1 MKKSLIFIPLMA
13 VALVSCT
20 SSGGGSK
27 KKKSTTETSQ
37 KSSGTTASTHTGTP
51 TVPTDP
57 TVSPIE
63 PPSPGPET
71 YQGYRRV
78 MTAPVDGKDYI
89 YGIYQAN
96 LDKNIFM
103 NGDFHRDEKGEYPY
117 YFTTSDQVADAVKVR
132 CTYTD
137 DTHFDIQIIG
147 GGKYTTYDGCYLEIY
162 QDGKYTSLRGVTSFS
177 SDYKGWT
184 FLETYSDGVNSF
196 KICTNVTEWTNTH
209 GTNPVALAT
218 YESYESF
225 SACTNNYFFDN
236 FISHLWEPIEE

>member
-1 MKKSLIFIPLMA
+1 MNKSLLILPLT
-13 VALVSCT
+13 ALILAGCT
-20 SSGGGSK
+20 TGGKGGSK
-27 KKKSTTETSQ
+27 KKKS
-37 KSSGTTASTHTGTP
+37 SSGAEISSTSKKSGP
-51 TVPTDP
+51 VG
-57 TVSPIE
+57 
-63 PPSPGPET
+63 PSAESATSVNPGPDT
-71 YQGYRRV
+71 YQGYKKV
-78 MTAPVDGKDYI
+78 LTAPENDKEYI

-96 LDKNIFM
+96 LDKMIFL
-103 NGDFHRDEKGEYPY
+103 NGDHHRDEKGEYPY
-117 YFTTSDQVADAVKVR
+117 YLTTSDQVADAVKVR

-184 FLETYSDGVNSF
+184 FLKTYSDGVNSF
-196 KICTNVTEWTNTH
+196 DICTNVTEWTNTH